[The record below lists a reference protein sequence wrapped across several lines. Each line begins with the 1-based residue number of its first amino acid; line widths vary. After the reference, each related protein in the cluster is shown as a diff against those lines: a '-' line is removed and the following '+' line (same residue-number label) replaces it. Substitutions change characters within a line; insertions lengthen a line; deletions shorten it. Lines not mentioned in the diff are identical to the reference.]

1 MKYLKRRRAVLYDGQ
16 LPDDII
22 IWEVEPLCD
31 SLPFNM
37 TIDKTELL
45 QRIIAQLTHDLEL
58 LFSAAKAAHEASISE
73 ENIPDNKYDTLALEA
88 SYVAQGQANR
98 AQKIRQSLET
108 YKQLPPLSD
117 GEVIRLTSLIT
128 IEADGGARKTLFI
141 GPLEGGLK
149 IRFQETEIMVITP
162 ASPLGRKLIGK
173 VVGDTVEVGDGSNR
187 IEYEVVAVC

>member
-1 MKYLKRRRAVLYDGQ
+1 
-16 LPDDII
+16 
-22 IWEVEPLCD
+22 
-31 SLPFNM
+31 M

-45 QRIIAQLTHDLEL
+45 QRIIAQLAHDLEL

-117 GEVIRLTSLIT
+117 GDVVRLTSLVT

-162 ASPLGRKLIGK
+162 ASPLGRELIGK
-173 VVGDTVEVGDGSNR
+173 AVGDTVEVGDGSSR